1 MKTLLLVKSGWPL
14 PLRLPAYR
22 HFFRKGWEVA
32 VVDSLLNQSLQIA
45 DISICAELNDPDEV
59 YFAVMKK
66 IKRKPDAILTMNDS
80 GLVLA
85 ATLAKRIGL
94 PFLEIEKAKNV
105 IQKTKQRE
113 AFKQSGMPTPCW
125 KKVHS
130 TEEVVKMLKEWGEL
144 VIKPV
149 DRSAGAA
156 VKWLTNEIDADRYFQ
171 EALNESPTKRVMIEE
186 FLEGPEISVEMVFAD
201 GQYHV
206 VCIIDKTVTSGPY
219 FIELGH
225 TVPSSHPLDYLEKA
239 GEAALMACQ
248 ALGLNWGIC
257 HIEIKLTERGPV
269 VVEVNP
275 RVPGG
280 CIPELI
286 NRALGINLYDLA
298 LRQATGEM
306 LTLEDLQPIRR
317 KGAAIRYLLSPGGI
331 FIGASSPWTSQPPH
345 GLVELSV
352 LVEPGSNLPV
362 PSSNAGRIA
371 YAIAERQTAK
381 EAEVLA
387 EEAIRSIVV
396 QTK

>member
-130 TEEVVKMLKEWGEL
+130 SEEVVKMLKEWGEL

-156 VKWLTNEIDADRYFQ
+156 VKWLKNEIDADRYFQ

-225 TVPSSHPLDYLEKA
+225 TVPSNHPLDYLEKA

-257 HIEIKLTERGPV
+257 HIEIKLTEQGPV

-352 LVEPGSNLPV
+352 LVEPGSNLPI